1 MAVAL
6 AWVPVR
12 SDLPS
17 TDVALLL
24 VLSVA
29 VAAEV
34 GGRGAGLIAAVVSAT
49 AFDFF
54 DARPYGQ
61 LSMTEG
67 RDVVTALFLVGVG
80 VVVGELTVRLRRYR
94 ALAAR
99 RGEDFAIMSGA
110 AQLMGF
116 GEEATMVVAALGG
129 ELVAR
134 LGLADCQFEIGPLT
148 GERPHVTREGVVVDG
163 HGRPP
168 TGRLAEVDL
177 PVWAGGEL
185 VGRYRMTLRDGAR
198 PGRDRLV
205 AAVGIA
211 EQAGAALAG
220 GRDGPAPA
228 PPRPRRLRLVR

>member
-1 MAVAL
+1 MAAG
-6 AWVPVR
+6 
-12 SDLPS
+12 
-17 TDVALLL
+17 
-24 VLSVA
+24 
-29 VAAEV
+29 V
-34 GGRGAGLIAAVVSAT
+34 GGRAAGLIAAVVSAT

-61 LSMTEG
+61 LSMTAG

-185 VGRYRMTLRDGAR
+185 VGRYRMTLRDGAAAGSGSTGRGRWHRRAGGGR
-198 PGRDRLV
+198 PGRRP
-205 AAVGIA
+205 GPSSP
-211 EQAGAALAG
+211 GAAPPPPATSGAL
-220 GRDGPAPA
+220 RTRSTPAPGA
-228 PPRPRRLRLVR
+228 RRWRRARSPAR